1 MSFEASLKVGD
12 GAYTYY
18 PVSEIEG
25 AAQLPYSLTVLL
37 ENALRCGR
45 TPEEAQAMAE
55 RIVNCRLGGPDG
67 RGSGVL
73 AGARVVPGLHGCAG
87 VRRFRRHAR
96 GLRRSGRRSEED

>member
-45 TPEEAQAMAE
+45 TPEEAQALSL
-55 RIVNCRLGGPDG
+55 I
-67 RGSGVL
+67 
-73 AGARVVPGLHGCAG
+73 HI
-87 VRRFRRHAR
+87 
-96 GLRRSGRRSEED
+96 

>member
-45 TPEEAQAMAE
+45 
-55 RIVNCRLGGPDG
+55 
-67 RGSGVL
+67 GSGVL

>member
-55 RIVNCRLGGPDG
+55 RIVTAG
-67 RGSGVL
+67 L
-73 AGARVVPGLHGCAG
+73 AGQTGEEVEFTPARVLFQDFTG

>member
-1 MSFEASLKVGD
+1 MSFEASLKVGN

-37 ENALRCGR
+37 ENVLRCGR

-55 RIVNCRLGGPDG
+55 RIVTAG
-67 RGSGVL
+67 L
-73 AGARVVPGLHGCAG
+73 AGQTGEEVEFSPARVLFQDLSLIHI
-87 VRRFRRHAR
+87 
-96 GLRRSGRRSEED
+96 

>member
-37 ENALRCGR
+37 ENALR
-45 TPEEAQAMAE
+45 A
-55 RIVNCRLGGPDG
+55 
-67 RGSGVL
+67 
-73 AGARVVPGLHGCAG
+73 
-87 VRRFRRHAR
+87 HAR
-96 GLRRSGRRSEED
+96 RGPGHG

>member
-37 ENALRCGR
+37 EMRC
-45 TPEEAQAMAE
+45 A
-55 RIVNCRLGGPDG
+55 
-67 RGSGVL
+67 
-73 AGARVVPGLHGCAG
+73 AGARPKRPRPWPSA
-87 VRRFRRHAR
+87 
-96 GLRRSGRRSEED
+96 S

>member
-37 ENALRCGR
+37 ENALRCGSSR
-45 TPEEAQAMAE
+45 PKRPRPWLSA
-55 RIVNCRLGGPDG
+55 
-67 RGSGVL
+67 S
-73 AGARVVPGLHGCAG
+73 
-87 VRRFRRHAR
+87 
-96 GLRRSGRRSEED
+96 